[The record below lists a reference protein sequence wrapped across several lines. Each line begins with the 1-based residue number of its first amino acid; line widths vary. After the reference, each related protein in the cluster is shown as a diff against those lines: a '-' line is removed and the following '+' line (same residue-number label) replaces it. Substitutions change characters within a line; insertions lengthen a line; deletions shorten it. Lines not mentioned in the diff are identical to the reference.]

1 MAKRKVKSK
10 SKTKPRKRTNTMAA
24 PKKRRRKKR
33 STTTAVRRRLSAA
46 PKARKRRRSKGLSS
60 GMTKSGLVKSG
71 KSALAGSAG
80 GALFLGTRLVKLP
93 LWARTSLGYAA
104 AIALGMFNAPS
115 VGAGMAGATTYHLG
129 QALLPT
135 TMLNDGEM
143 EDTDWVDADT
153 LQDTGQVDENGN
165 SIVMDED
172 GVAYALND
180 DNELEAI
187 GEGSDMQSVSMLPMS
202 DNPYSLANPYAL
214 SDGYN

>member
-10 SKTKPRKRTNTMAA
+10 SKSKPRKRVNTMAT
-24 PKKRRRKKR
+24 KKRRKR
-33 STTTAVRRRLSAA
+33 RTTKTTAVRRRLSAA
-46 PKARKRRRSKGLSS
+46 PKSRRRRRRKGLAD
-60 GMTKSGLVKSG
+60 GVTKSGLVKSG

-129 QALLPT
+129 QALLPA

-165 SIVMDED
+165 NIVMDED

-187 GEGSDMQSVSMLPMS
+187 EEGSNMQGVSMLPLQ

-214 SDGYN
+214 SENY